1 MTKPTVSQI
10 LVTILASGIAAVSSV
25 GTIWITNKLFNTTED
40 IMRTDRLVVSALF
53 PIVTLIFDIK
63 QRNSTRVLSAI
74 GFAVLY
80 ALAGFLF

>member
-10 LVTILASGIAAVSSV
+10 LVTILASGIAAVSSI
-25 GTIWITNKLFNTTED
+25 GTIWITNVLFNTTED

-53 PIVTLIFDIK
+53 PFVTLIFDTK

-74 GFAVLY
+74 GFAVLFS
-80 ALAGFLF
+80 LAGFLF